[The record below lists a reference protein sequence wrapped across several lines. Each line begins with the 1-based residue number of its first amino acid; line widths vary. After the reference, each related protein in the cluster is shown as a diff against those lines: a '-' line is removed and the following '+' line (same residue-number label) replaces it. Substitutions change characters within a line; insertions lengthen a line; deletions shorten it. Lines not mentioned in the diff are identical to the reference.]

1 MGDLTGR
8 VVAVTGGARGIGLA
22 TAKALAGRGARV
34 AIADLDVPLAEAA
47 LPSLGRDAIAIGLD
61 VTDRKGFRGFL
72 DIVEERLGRLD
83 VLVNNAGIMPL
94 GRFVE
99 EDDEVTDRIL
109 AVNLGGV
116 VTGTK
121 LALERMLPRRAGQV
135 VNISSQVGRG
145 PFAGAVTYAATKHGV
160 IGLSSSLADEIEG
173 SGVEI
178 SCVMPAVVRTEMAE
192 GVRSPRLVDALTPE
206 DVAAAVVDVI
216 ERPRRSVHLPKIA
229 AAIGPAG
236 MLPTGLRH
244 AVEKVLGARN
254 LLLERD
260 EEPRRAYE
268 HRVGDESGPG
278 SARPSGPGS
287 TGS

>member
-1 MGDLTGR
+1 MGSVAGK
-8 VVAVTGGARGIGLA
+8 VVAITGGARGIGLA
-22 TAKALAGRGARV
+22 TAKALAEKGARV
-34 AIADLDVPLAEAA
+34 AVADLDVTLAEAA

-61 VTDRKGFRGFL
+61 VTDRDGFSGFL

-99 EDDEVTDRIL
+99 EDDDVTDRIL

-121 LALERMLPRRAGQV
+121 LALERMLPRRCGQV

-145 PFAGAVTYAATKHGV
+145 PFAGAATYAATKHAV

-192 GVRSPRLVDALTPE
+192 GVRSPRLVDPLTPE

-216 ERPRRSVHLPKIA
+216 ERPRRSVHVPRIA
-229 AAIGPAG
+229 AAIGPAA
-236 MLPTGLRH
+236 MLPTPLRH
-244 AVEKVLGARN
+244 SVESLLGAKN
-254 LLLERD
+254 LLLDRD
-260 EEPRRAYE
+260 EQPRRDYE
-268 HRVGDESGPG
+268 EEISRRSGAEPKG
-278 SARPSGPGS
+278 
-287 TGS
+287 